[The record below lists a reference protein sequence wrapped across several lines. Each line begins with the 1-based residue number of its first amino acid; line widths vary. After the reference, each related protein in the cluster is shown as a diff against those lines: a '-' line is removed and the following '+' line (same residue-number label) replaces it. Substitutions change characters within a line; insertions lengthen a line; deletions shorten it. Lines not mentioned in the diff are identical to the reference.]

1 MKVKFSSNES
11 LDGFKKIE
19 VGKGQARLGG
29 MDSINHL
36 LFFLSLVIQVK
47 KVKWAL
53 GQQHSSNI
61 Y

>member
-1 MKVKFSSNES
+1 MKAP
-11 LDGFKKIE
+11 GFKKIE
-19 VGKGQARLGG
+19 VGKGEARLGG

-53 GQQHSSNI
+53 GQQHLSNI
-61 Y
+61 

>member
-1 MKVKFSSNES
+1 
-11 LDGFKKIE
+11 
-19 VGKGQARLGG
+19 
-29 MDSINHL
+29 L

-61 Y
+61 YWHDDFFSPQSWRV